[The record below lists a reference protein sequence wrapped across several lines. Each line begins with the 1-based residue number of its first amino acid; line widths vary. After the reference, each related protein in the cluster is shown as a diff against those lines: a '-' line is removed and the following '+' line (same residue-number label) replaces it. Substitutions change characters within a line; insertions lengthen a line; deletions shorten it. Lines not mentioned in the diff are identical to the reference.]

1 MMSYGPTIDETLSD
15 LRTLS
20 TDPSS
25 VEFSALTRFMRTD
38 NPVFDALT
46 TLAKTDPTKP
56 YGRRV
61 LLETD
66 ALEMMVACWTPGTPC
81 APHDHGGSLGAVRVL
96 QGRARHRIWRC
107 VDGELRVVREELV
120 SPGEVMSC
128 GSDLI
133 HSMGDD
139 GATEPLITLH
149 MYTDSIDH
157 MVVYDLDSNETLV
170 VEGSCG
176 AWVPRDTPGMIRQ
189 SYPGIREPVS
199 VR

>member
-1 MMSYGPTIDETLSD
+1 MSFGPNIDDTITS

-20 TDPSS
+20 TDGVSM
-25 VEFSALTRFMRTD
+25 EFSALTRFLKAE
-38 NPVFDALT
+38 NPVFEELILLATSDAS
-46 TLAKTDPTKP
+46 KP

-66 ALEMMVACWTPGTPC
+66 ALEMMVARWTPGHPC

-96 QGRARHRIWRC
+96 QGRAKHRIWRC
-107 VDGELRVVREELV
+107 IDGMLRAVHEELV
-120 SPGEVMSC
+120 DPGGVMSC

-139 GATEPLITLH
+139 GAPEPLITLH
-149 MYTDSIDH
+149 MYTKSIDH
-157 MVVYDLDSNETLV
+157 MVVYDLKEDETLV

-176 AWVPRDTPGMIRQ
+176 AWVPHDAPEMVRRR
-189 SYPGIREPVS
+189 YAGIRTPQS

>member
-1 MMSYGPTIDETLSD
+1 MSFGPTIDETLSA
-15 LRTLS
+15 LQTLS
-20 TDPSS
+20 ADSPS
-25 VEFSALTRFMRTD
+25 VELSALTRFLRAE
-38 NPVFDALT
+38 NPVFNDLIAL
-46 TLAKTDPTKP
+46 AEADPTKP

-66 ALEMMVACWTPGTPC
+66 ALEMMVACWTPGIPC

-96 QGRARHRIWRC
+96 QGRSRHQIWRC
-107 VDGELRVVREELV
+107 TNNALRVVHEELV
-120 SPGEVMSC
+120 GPGGVMSC

-139 GATEPLITLH
+139 GAPEPLITLH
-149 MYTDSIDH
+149 MYTKSIDH
-157 MVVYDLDSNETLV
+157 MVVYDLEASETLV

-176 AWVPRDTPGMIRQ
+176 AWVPRDSPHMIRR
-189 SYPGIREPVS
+189 SYAGIQHPDS